1 MSRPVLQLVTD
12 STSKQGFTITAAKSI
27 ICKEAIPAEMKTQ
40 AIEKKWKSQKWLT
53 FPIFLTETFKTFRRR
68 LKRCYDGWAELSL
81 ADNG

>member
-1 MSRPVLQLVTD
+1 MIDIAD
-12 STSKQGFTITAAKSI
+12 SISKQGFTIAPAKGI

-53 FPIFLTETFKTFRRR
+53 FSIFLTETFTTFRRR